1 MRFFYDYH
9 SNLAMQFGGSV
20 LFKQVDLQ
28 FTPGSCYGIIG
39 ANGAGKST
47 FLKLLSGELEPTS
60 GEIFIKPGARMSVLK
75 QDQNQYDAYTI
86 LDTVIMGNQH
96 LYDVMKEKDALY
108 EKPDFSEE
116 DGMRASE
123 LEAEFADMDGWEAE
137 SDASKLL
144 QGLGIPVELH
154 YDLMANTDPRLK
166 VKVLLAQALFGKP
179 DIVMLDEPTNN
190 LDIEAINWLEDFI
203 LDYEDTGLVIVV
215 SHDRHFLNTVC
226 THIVDIDYG
235 KIKMYVGNYDFWY
248 ESSQLIQQLIRNK
261 NKRTEEKIAELQT
274 FIARF
279 AANKAKSKQATSR
292 RRLLDKMTV
301 EEMPASSRRYPFVG
315 FEREREVG
323 KDILFVTDVSKT
335 IDGVK
340 LLDKV
345 SFIVNKNDKIA
356 FVGENELAQTT
367 LFKILM
373 GELEPDEG
381 SVKWGQTV
389 TTSYLPKDNTAYFEG
404 CTDSLVDWIRQYSV
418 KKDDVYL
425 RGFLGRML
433 FSGEEVFKPV
443 NVLSGGEKVRCM
455 LSRMMLSGANV
466 LLLDQPTNHLDMEAI
481 QAVNK
486 GLCAFPGNILLA
498 SHDHEL
504 LQTTCNRV
512 IEFQPDG
519 TIIDRLCSYDDYVAW
534 KLAKEVH

>member
-1 MRFFYDYH
+1 MLSVNDL
-9 SNLAMQFGGSV
+9 SINFGGNV
-20 LFKQVDLQ
+20 LFSRVDLQ
-28 FTPGSCYGIIG
+28 FTPGNCYGIIG

-47 FLKLLSGELEPTS
+47 FIKILSGELEPSTGS
-60 GEIFIKPGARMSVLK
+60 VTIAAKKRMSVLK
-75 QDQNQYDAYTI
+75 QNQNMYDDYTVM
-86 LDTVIMGNQH
+86 DTVIMGNQR
-96 LYDVMKEKDALY
+96 LYDCGKEKDAIY
-108 EKPDFSEE
+108 DKPDFDDA
-116 DGMRASE
+116 DGIRAAE
-123 LEAEFADMDGWEAE
+123 LEEEFAELGGWEAE
-137 SDASKLL
+137 SDASRIL
-144 QGLGIPVELH
+144 QGLGVSPDFHETMMR
-154 YDLMANTDPRLK
+154 DMDPRLK
-166 VKVLLAQALFGKP
+166 VKVLLAQALFGSP
-179 DIVMLDEPTNN
+179 DIILLDEPTNN
-190 LDIEAINWLEDFI
+190 LDLASVVWLEDF
-203 LDYEDTGLVIVV
+203 LMDYEGTVLVV
-215 SHDRHFLNTVC
+215 SHDRYFLNNVC

-261 NKRTEEKIAELQT
+261 NKRAEEKIAELQT

-292 RRLLDKMTV
+292 RRLLDKMSV

-389 TTSYLPKDNTAYFEG
+389 TTSYLPKDNTEYFEG
-404 CTDSLVDWIRQYSV
+404 CTDSLVDWIRQFSS

-519 TIIDRLCSYDDYVAW
+519 TIIDRLSSYDDYVAW
-534 KLAKEVH
+534 KLAKEGN

>member
-1 MRFFYDYH
+1 
-9 SNLAMQFGGSV
+9 
-20 LFKQVDLQ
+20 
-28 FTPGSCYGIIG
+28 
-39 ANGAGKST
+39 
-47 FLKLLSGELEPTS
+47 
-60 GEIFIKPGARMSVLK
+60 
-75 QDQNQYDAYTI
+75 
-86 LDTVIMGNQH
+86 
-96 LYDVMKEKDALY
+96 
-108 EKPDFSEE
+108 
-116 DGMRASE
+116 
-123 LEAEFADMDGWEAE
+123 
-137 SDASKLL
+137 
-144 QGLGIPVELH
+144 
-154 YDLMANTDPRLK
+154 
-166 VKVLLAQALFGKP
+166 
-179 DIVMLDEPTNN
+179 
-190 LDIEAINWLEDFI
+190 
-203 LDYEDTGLVIVV
+203 
-215 SHDRHFLNTVC
+215 
-226 THIVDIDYG
+226 
-235 KIKMYVGNYDFWY
+235 MYVGNYDFWY

-261 NKRTEEKIAELQT
+261 NKRAEEKNAELQT

-404 CTDSLVDWIRQYSV
+404 CSDSLVDWIRQYSA

-534 KLAKEVH
+534 KLAKEA